1 MEVYVEIFKKNL
13 GHAVLEK
20 TLRKK
25 LRIVATNEIFSLKK
39 FKIFNLQEYCYILCT
54 KLKEMY
60 GSIFRNFF
68 KFFGSHSLEKKLFP
82 YCRYNISS
90 CTFRRNDFLLKKC
103 FDIELKNKGGV
114 F

>member
-39 FKIFNLQEYCYILCT
+39 FKIFNLQAYCYILCT
-54 KLKEMY
+54 KLEEMY
-60 GSIFRNFF
+60 GRIFRNFF
-68 KFFGSHSLEKKLFP
+68 KFFGPHSLEKILTKNYFHIVATIF
-82 YCRYNISS
+82 RAAHFEEMISY
-90 CTFRRNDFLLKKC
+90 
-103 FDIELKNKGGV
+103 
-114 F
+114 